1 MIQDQKLVFTNDICA
16 ALSQFTHEIVHDRLF
31 MLFDTNTMLQ
41 CMPVVTP
48 FMNEYDAAHPL
59 SHIST
64 IVIGSTDTAKTIESL
79 TEVWTALSDH
89 GATRHSLLINV
100 GGGMITDLGGFA
112 AATFKRG
119 IKFINVATSLLGAV
133 DAAVGGKTGINLGNL
148 KNEIGAF
155 APADAV
161 LISTKFFET
170 LDRENLLS
178 GYAEML
184 KHGILSNEKH
194 FNELIAFDVA
204 NVYSENTDSSESA
217 TLLNLLETSVNVK
230 RSVVRQD
237 PFENG
242 LRKALNLGHTFAHA
256 FETWSMRKDKPVLHG
271 YAVAW
276 GLVCELI
283 MSHLHLNFDKETMY
297 KVASFV
303 KENYGPLHF
312 TCDDYDDFFELMKH
326 DKKNHGDTINFTL
339 MKHIGDIALN
349 QTATREEIGTVLD
362 IYRDLM
368 GI

>member
-1 MIQDQKLVFTNDICA
+1 MMKEQQVIFTNDICET
-16 ALSQFTHEIVHDRLF
+16 LHKFTNEISHDRLF
-31 MLFDTNTMLQ
+31 MLFDTDTMIH
-41 CMPVVTP
+41 CMPLLTT
-48 FMNEYDAAHPL
+48 FMNEYDQAHP
-59 SHIST
+59 SAHIHT
-64 IVIGSTDTAKTIESL
+64 IMIGSTDTAKNIESL
-79 TEVWTALSDH
+79 TEVWQALSDNH
-89 GATRHSLLINV
+89 ATRHSLLINV

-133 DAAVGGKTGINLGNL
+133 DAAVGGKTGINLGSL

-155 APADAV
+155 APANAV
-161 LISTKFFET
+161 LISTKFYES
-170 LDRENLLS
+170 LDKENLLS

-184 KHGILSNEKH
+184 KHGILSNETH
-194 FNELIAFDVA
+194 FNDLLAFDIV
-204 NVYSENTDSSESA
+204 NINNPETIEENYA
-217 TLLNLLETSVNVK
+217 GLLALLEVSVNVK

-242 LRKALNLGHTFAHA
+242 LRKALNLGHTFGHA
-256 FETWSMRKDKPVLHG
+256 FETWCMRKGTPVLHG

-283 MSHLHLNFDKETMY
+283 MSQQHTNLSSDVLY
-297 KVASFV
+297 KVATFV

-312 TCDDYDDFFELMKH
+312 TCDDYDTFFELMKH

-339 MKHIGDIALN
+339 MRHIGDVALN
-349 QTATREEIGTVLD
+349 QTASKEQIGAVLD

>member
-1 MIQDQKLVFTNDICA
+1 MMKEQQVIFTNDICET
-16 ALSQFTHEIVHDRLF
+16 LHKFTNEISHDRLF
-31 MLFDTNTMLQ
+31 MLFDTDTMIH
-41 CMPVVTP
+41 CMPLLTT
-48 FMNEYDAAHPL
+48 FMNEYDKAHP
-59 SHIST
+59 SAHIHT
-64 IVIGSTDTAKTIESL
+64 IMIGSTDTAKNIESL
-79 TEVWTALSDH
+79 TEVWQALSDNH
-89 GATRHSLLINV
+89 ATRHSLLINV

-133 DAAVGGKTGINLGNL
+133 DAAVGGKTGINLGSL

-155 APADAV
+155 APANAV
-161 LISTKFFET
+161 LISTKFYES
-170 LDRENLLS
+170 LDKENLLS

-184 KHGILSNEKH
+184 KHGILSNEAH
-194 FNELIAFDVA
+194 FNDLLAFDIV
-204 NVYSENTDSSESA
+204 NINNPETIEENYAS
-217 TLLNLLETSVNVK
+217 LLALLEVSVNVK

-242 LRKALNLGHTFAHA
+242 LRKALNLGHTFGHA
-256 FETWSMRKDKPVLHG
+256 FETWCMRKGTPVLHG

-283 MSHLHLNFDKETMY
+283 MSQQHTNLSSDVLY
-297 KVASFV
+297 KVATFV

-312 TCDDYDDFFELMKH
+312 TCDDYDTFFELMKH

-339 MKHIGDIALN
+339 MRHIGDVALN
-349 QTATREEIGTVLD
+349 QTASKEQIGAVLD

>member
-1 MIQDQKLVFTNDICA
+1 MANEQKVIFTNDICS
-16 ALSQFTHEIVHDRLF
+16 ALSELTTEIHHDRLF
-31 MLFDTNTMLQ
+31 MLFDTETMKH
-41 CMPVVTP
+41 CMPLLTT
-48 FMNEYDAAHPL
+48 FMNDYDATHPA
-59 SHIST
+59 SHLHT
-64 IVIGSTDTAKTIESL
+64 IVIEATDVAKNIESL
-79 TEVWTALSDH
+79 TEVWTSLSEN

-161 LISTKFFET
+161 LISTKFFES
-170 LDRENLLS
+170 LDKENLLS

-184 KHGILSNEKH
+184 KHGLLSNCQH
-194 FNELIAFDVA
+194 FNDLLEFDITSLNEDGKA
-204 NVYSENTDSSESA
+204 EENAA
-217 TLLNLLETSVNVK
+217 TLLPLLETSVNVK

-237 PFENG
+237 PFEQG
-242 LRKALNLGHTFAHA
+242 LRKALNLGHTFGHA
-256 FETWSMRKDKPVLHG
+256 FETWCMRHGQPVLHG

-283 MSHLHLNFDKETMY
+283 MSNQLTGFTSETLY
-297 KVASFV
+297 RVANYV
-303 KENYGPLHF
+303 RDNYGPINI
-312 TCDDYDDFFELMKH
+312 TCDDYDELYELMLH
-326 DKKNHGDTINFTL
+326 DKKNLGDTINFTL
-339 MKHIGDIALN
+339 MKATGNVELN
-349 QTATREEIGTVLD
+349 HTASKEEIGSVLD
-362 IYRDLM
+362 IFRDLM